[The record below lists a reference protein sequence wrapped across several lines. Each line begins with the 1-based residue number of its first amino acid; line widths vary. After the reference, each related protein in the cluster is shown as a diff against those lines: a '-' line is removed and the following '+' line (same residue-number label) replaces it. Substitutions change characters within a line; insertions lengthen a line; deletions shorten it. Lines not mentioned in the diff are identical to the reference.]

1 MSLPSVR
8 LSEEIT
14 GHYTSW
20 VSPFGHPRIKVCLA
34 TPRGF
39 SQLATPFIACLCLGI
54 LHVLLVAFPHSPCGE
69 AARPISIGRLHTL
82 LCFHRRPINLVVYKE
97 PLEVLPPGIPS
108 LGEGFPLICFQRL
121 SLPHVATRQCLWRN
135 NRYTSGASNPVLSY

>member
-54 LHVLLVAFPHSPCGE
+54 LHVLLVAYPHSPCRVTTWIHPRYNLRILSSLNQQCQRAIPYSVVWETFRETVFVLSLWYGADRNRTDDFRLAK
-69 AARPISIGRLHTL
+69 AALSQLSYSPEY
-82 LCFHRRPINLVVYKE
+82 INL
-97 PLEVLPPGIPS
+97 S
-108 LGEGFPLICFQRL
+108 L
-121 SLPHVATRQCLWRN
+121 S
-135 NRYTSGASNPVLSY
+135 